1 MKEQRE
7 RHIHYHRKIMPGNAL
22 FIFVIQYHYDCEV
35 IVVTNVSI
43 HPVVNGVLAHNIC
56 ADNQGVSEAIY
67 NDAISM
73 LNEDGIC

>member
-1 MKEQRE
+1 MKELRE
-7 RHIHYHRKIMPGNAL
+7 RHIHYHRKIMPDDDL

-43 HPVVNGVLAHNIC
+43 HPVVNDVLTQNIC
-56 ADNQGVSEAIY
+56 ADDQGVSDAIY

-73 LNEDGIC
+73 LNQDGIC